1 MTTAHSHLPK
11 DGHRQFGELPTKG
24 ELVETV
30 QRESRK
36 VGNGEAGDGPT
47 EPPEELCLGEDEN
60 LGEDDNENRESAGE
74 DRPEWS
80 DAGEDE
86 SLL

>member
-1 MTTAHSHLPK
+1 MTTAYRHLPK
-11 DGHRQFGELPTKG
+11 NGHREFGELPTKG

-36 VGNGEAGDGPT
+36 VGNGEVGDP
-47 EPPEELCLGEDEN
+47 EPPDELC
-60 LGEDDNENRESAGE
+60 LGEDDNENQETSGE

-80 DAGEDE
+80 DAEEDE